1 MFAKLQAQ
9 YESGGARK
17 FSQRGGGGAVNK
29 FLCNF

>member
-9 YESGGARK
+9 YESGGAKK
-17 FSQRGGGGAVNK
+17 FSQKGGGAVNT